1 MNDIEY
7 GTCDMCG
14 REANLQRK
22 YYHFNIKCE
31 CHLPTHSEMIKY
43 CLDCVPLRPAE
54 TTIEIFDPIDEKIK
68 KITIDT
74 EILKL
79 ITDEIEHF
87 NATHFPYK
95 LELID
100 NRLVLFEL
108 MLDNLEGDVNLED
121 APKEKYLLL
130 KVILLKKCGKHL

>member
-1 MNDIEY
+1 MNNTEY
-7 GTCDMCG
+7 GICDICG

-31 CHLPTHSEMIKY
+31 CHLPTHSEMVKY
-43 CLDCVPLRPAE
+43 CSDCVPLRPAE

-79 ITDEIEHF
+79 ITDDRTF
-87 NATHFPYK
+87 
-95 LELID
+95 
-100 NRLVLFEL
+100 
-108 MLDNLEGDVNLED
+108 
-121 APKEKYLLL
+121 
-130 KVILLKKCGKHL
+130 

>member
-1 MNDIEY
+1 MNNIEY
-7 GTCDMCG
+7 GICDICG

-31 CHLPTHSEMIKY
+31 CHLPTHSEMVKY
-43 CLDCVPLRPAE
+43 CSDCVPLRPAE

-79 ITDEIEHF
+79 ITDDRTF
-87 NATHFPYK
+87 
-95 LELID
+95 
-100 NRLVLFEL
+100 
-108 MLDNLEGDVNLED
+108 
-121 APKEKYLLL
+121 
-130 KVILLKKCGKHL
+130 

>member
-7 GTCDMCG
+7 GTCDVCG

-22 YYHFNIKCE
+22 YYYFNIKCE
-31 CHLPTHSEMIKY
+31 CHSPKHFEMIKY
-43 CLDCVPLRPAE
+43 CSDCVPLRPAE

-79 ITDEIEHF
+79 ITDDRTF
-87 NATHFPYK
+87 
-95 LELID
+95 
-100 NRLVLFEL
+100 
-108 MLDNLEGDVNLED
+108 
-121 APKEKYLLL
+121 
-130 KVILLKKCGKHL
+130 

>member
-1 MNDIEY
+1 MSNIEY

-31 CHLPTHSEMIKY
+31 CHSPKHFEMIKY
-43 CLDCVPLRPAE
+43 CSDCVPLRPAE

-68 KITIDT
+68 KIIIDT

-79 ITDEIEHF
+79 ITDDRTF
-87 NATHFPYK
+87 
-95 LELID
+95 
-100 NRLVLFEL
+100 
-108 MLDNLEGDVNLED
+108 
-121 APKEKYLLL
+121 
-130 KVILLKKCGKHL
+130 

>member
-7 GTCDMCG
+7 GICDVCG

-22 YYHFNIKCE
+22 YYYFNIKCE
-31 CHLPTHSEMIKY
+31 CHSPKHFEMIKY
-43 CLDCVPLRPAE
+43 CSDCVPLRPAE

-79 ITDEIEHF
+79 ITDDRTF
-87 NATHFPYK
+87 
-95 LELID
+95 
-100 NRLVLFEL
+100 
-108 MLDNLEGDVNLED
+108 
-121 APKEKYLLL
+121 
-130 KVILLKKCGKHL
+130 

>member
-7 GTCDMCG
+7 GICDVCG

-22 YYHFNIKCE
+22 YYYFNIKCE
-31 CHLPTHSEMIKY
+31 CHSPKHSEMIKY
-43 CLDCVPLRPAE
+43 CSDCVPLRPAE

-79 ITDEIEHF
+79 ITDDRTF
-87 NATHFPYK
+87 
-95 LELID
+95 
-100 NRLVLFEL
+100 
-108 MLDNLEGDVNLED
+108 
-121 APKEKYLLL
+121 
-130 KVILLKKCGKHL
+130 

>member
-7 GTCDMCG
+7 GTCDVCG

-31 CHLPTHSEMIKY
+31 CHSPKHFEMIKY
-43 CLDCVPLRPAE
+43 CSDCVPLRPAE

-79 ITDEIEHF
+79 ITDDRTF
-87 NATHFPYK
+87 
-95 LELID
+95 
-100 NRLVLFEL
+100 
-108 MLDNLEGDVNLED
+108 
-121 APKEKYLLL
+121 
-130 KVILLKKCGKHL
+130 

>member
-1 MNDIEY
+1 MNNIEY
-7 GTCDMCG
+7 GICDICG

-43 CLDCVPLRPAE
+43 CSDCVPLRPAE

-79 ITDEIEHF
+79 ITDDRTF
-87 NATHFPYK
+87 
-95 LELID
+95 
-100 NRLVLFEL
+100 
-108 MLDNLEGDVNLED
+108 
-121 APKEKYLLL
+121 
-130 KVILLKKCGKHL
+130 

>member
-7 GTCDMCG
+7 GICDICG

-22 YYHFNIKCE
+22 YYYFNIKCE
-31 CHLPTHSEMIKY
+31 CHLPTHSEMVKY
-43 CLDCVPLRPAE
+43 CSDCVPLRPAE

-79 ITDEIEHF
+79 ITDDRTF
-87 NATHFPYK
+87 
-95 LELID
+95 
-100 NRLVLFEL
+100 
-108 MLDNLEGDVNLED
+108 
-121 APKEKYLLL
+121 
-130 KVILLKKCGKHL
+130 

>member
-7 GTCDMCG
+7 GICDVCG

-31 CHLPTHSEMIKY
+31 CHSPKHFEMIKY
-43 CLDCVPLRPAE
+43 CSDCVPLRPAE

-79 ITDEIEHF
+79 ITDDRTF
-87 NATHFPYK
+87 
-95 LELID
+95 
-100 NRLVLFEL
+100 
-108 MLDNLEGDVNLED
+108 
-121 APKEKYLLL
+121 
-130 KVILLKKCGKHL
+130 

>member
-1 MNDIEY
+1 MSNTEY
-7 GTCDMCG
+7 GICDICG

-43 CLDCVPLRPAE
+43 CSDCVPLRPAE

-79 ITDEIEHF
+79 ITDDRTF
-87 NATHFPYK
+87 
-95 LELID
+95 
-100 NRLVLFEL
+100 
-108 MLDNLEGDVNLED
+108 
-121 APKEKYLLL
+121 
-130 KVILLKKCGKHL
+130 

>member
-1 MNDIEY
+1 MNNIEY
-7 GTCDMCG
+7 GICDICG

-43 CLDCVPLRPAE
+43 CSDCVPLRPAE
-54 TTIEIFDPIDEKIK
+54 TTIEIFDPVDEKIK

-79 ITDEIEHF
+79 ITDDRTF
-87 NATHFPYK
+87 
-95 LELID
+95 
-100 NRLVLFEL
+100 
-108 MLDNLEGDVNLED
+108 
-121 APKEKYLLL
+121 
-130 KVILLKKCGKHL
+130 

>member
-1 MNDIEY
+1 MNNIEY
-7 GTCDMCG
+7 GICDICG

-43 CLDCVPLRPAE
+43 CSDCVPLRPAE
-54 TTIEIFDPIDEKIK
+54 TTLEIFDPIDEKIK

-79 ITDEIEHF
+79 ITDDRTF
-87 NATHFPYK
+87 
-95 LELID
+95 
-100 NRLVLFEL
+100 
-108 MLDNLEGDVNLED
+108 
-121 APKEKYLLL
+121 
-130 KVILLKKCGKHL
+130 

>member
-1 MNDIEY
+1 MNNTEY
-7 GTCDMCG
+7 GICDICG

-43 CLDCVPLRPAE
+43 CSDCVPLRPAE
-54 TTIEIFDPIDEKIK
+54 TTIEIFDPVDEKIK

-79 ITDEIEHF
+79 ITDDRTF
-87 NATHFPYK
+87 
-95 LELID
+95 
-100 NRLVLFEL
+100 
-108 MLDNLEGDVNLED
+108 
-121 APKEKYLLL
+121 
-130 KVILLKKCGKHL
+130 

>member
-1 MNDIEY
+1 MNNIEY
-7 GTCDMCG
+7 GICDICG

-43 CLDCVPLRPAE
+43 CSDCVPLRPAE
-54 TTIEIFDPIDEKIK
+54 TTIKIFDPVDEKIK

-79 ITDEIEHF
+79 ITDGRTF
-87 NATHFPYK
+87 
-95 LELID
+95 
-100 NRLVLFEL
+100 
-108 MLDNLEGDVNLED
+108 
-121 APKEKYLLL
+121 
-130 KVILLKKCGKHL
+130 